1 VPGTALRCP
10 GDSSLTAR
18 ALSGFLTLLVPD
30 DPAPAPMTSRALS
43 PSPPS
48 YRPELIWNA
57 RHAFFDEGQAPVGL
71 VHDAVLRSWARCS
84 ESGREVNEPVEFQG
98 VDRQRVNRL
107 LQAHSELLDV
117 ARPELADLAAS
128 VADAGYAVLLTD
140 VQGNA
145 IAVDGAIAQRSAP
158 LRLAFRA
165 GVDLSEAA
173 IGTNAMAVAI
183 REAQPVRVLGPE
195 HFYTDA
201 QIFHCSAAPV
211 FDPQGEVI
219 GAVDVSRDMPG
230 MVDSTLW
237 LAARCA
243 QRIERRLFRH
253 RRAHVHVEIDASS
266 GLGAQAAGSG
276 AWLAFGESGELMAA
290 NRAARSLLGLP
301 PGALHLHFEGL
312 FEERFGPWV
321 SALRRAAP
329 ASPGVALRFQ
339 DGVRL
344 RAVPLDDAS
353 SFTPAVPA
361 RVLSVAGPAARSTPT
376 TPAPQRPA
384 LGDARLE
391 REFERALRALRAGL
405 PLLITGETGT
415 GKEVAARA
423 LHAAGP
429 RAAGPFVAINCA
441 ALPGELLASE
451 LFGHVE
457 GAFTGSRRSGA
468 AGKIEAAH
476 GGTLLLDEIGD
487 MPLALQVA
495 LLRVLDS
502 KEVVRLGCHQPR
514 AVDLSIV
521 CATHRDLPE
530 RVAQGLFRE
539 DLMYRLAGHRLS
551 LLPLRE
557 REDFDAV
564 LDALLR
570 RFGGEAGQVGAG
582 LRSQLRAL
590 PWRGNV
596 RQLALAVQ
604 RALALAEPGA
614 VLELEDF
621 GVGDEERPAGR
632 ASSSQ
637 PTGLLKKVTEQA
649 IDEALRRAQGS
660 VTRAARQLGIGRA
673 TLYRRLK
680 QRQAQ
685 PAGSGG

>member
-1 VPGTALRCP
+1 
-10 GDSSLTAR
+10 
-18 ALSGFLTLLVPD
+18 
-30 DPAPAPMTSRALS
+30 MTSRALS

-48 YRPELIWNA
+48 YRPELIWHA
-57 RHAFFDEGQAPVGL
+57 RHAFFDEGQAPAGL
-71 VHDAVLRSWARCS
+71 VHEAVLRSWARCS
-84 ESGREVNEPVEFQG
+84 ENGREVNDPLEFQ
-98 VDRQRVNRL
+98 VVERPHVNRL
-107 LQAHSELLDV
+107 LQAHSELLDA

-158 LRLAFRA
+158 LRLAFRT

-266 GLGAQAAGSG
+266 GLAAQAAGSG
-276 AWLAFGESGELMAA
+276 AWLAFGESGELVAA

-301 PGALHLHFEGL
+301 AGALQLHFEGL
-312 FEERFGPWV
+312 FEERYGPWV

-344 RAVPLDDAS
+344 RAVPLDGAS
-353 SFTPAVPA
+353 SIAAAAPA
-361 RVLSVAGPAARSTPT
+361 RLSSSAAAGPAARPATT
-376 TPAPQRPA
+376 TPAPSHTRPA

-423 LHAAGP
+423 LHASGP

-441 ALPGELLASE
+441 AMPGELLASE

-457 GAFTGSRRSGA
+457 GAFTGSRRNGA

-514 AVDLSIV
+514 AVDLSVV

-539 DLMYRLAGHRLS
+539 DLLYRLAGHRLS

-564 LDALLR
+564 LDALLQ
-570 RFGGEAGQVGAG
+570 RFGGEAGQVDAG
-582 LRSQLRAL
+582 MRAELRDL

-614 VLELEDF
+614 VLGLEDF
-621 GVGDEERPAGR
+621 GVADEEARHAGR
-632 ASSSQ
+632 ASSPPR
-637 PTGLLKKVTEQA
+637 PTGLLKTVTEQA
-649 IDEALRRAQGS
+649 IDDALRRAQGS
-660 VTRAARQLGIGRA
+660 VTLAARQLGIGRA

-680 QRQAQ
+680 RR
-685 PAGSGG
+685 